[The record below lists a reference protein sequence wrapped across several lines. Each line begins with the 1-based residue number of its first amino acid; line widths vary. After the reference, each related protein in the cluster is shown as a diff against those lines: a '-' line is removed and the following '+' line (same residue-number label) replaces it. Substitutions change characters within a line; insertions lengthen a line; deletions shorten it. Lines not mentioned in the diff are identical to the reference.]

1 MILARHAEVLL
12 WVGRYLERAETTSRC
27 LNYAANSITHLRAD
41 EARAEGELMVRTLG
55 LQEELDTGGQLESQP
70 QLVAFLLS
78 DTDNPGSV
86 VSAIVAV
93 RENLRSVRDR
103 IPIELWEEAN
113 GLYLRFPFL
122 GHANTA
128 PAGLHE
134 VLLMVRRACLAISG
148 ILNESMR
155 RDEGHAFV
163 VVGRMLE
170 RSIFTVGL
178 LEASHCDARGVMD
191 ATRMLR
197 LTSSLQAY
205 HRQHGNAPDPHSV
218 VLYLLHAPDLP
229 RSVLSCLGRAEEAL
243 TGLGAN
249 SAALDRARRKTALLR
264 ARLELGQIEEAM
276 ASDPV
281 ATLQGF
287 AGQLVELA
295 GEVHAGI
302 VPPLAMAT
310 VQAQY
315 VRPGHGVD
323 PGAVAVDGPGHVSM
337 VDPGAVAVDGPGHV
351 RVDDPGVVVVD
362 GPGHVSVD
370 DPGAVV
376 VDGPGHVSMDDLC
389 VVSVGDPGAVG
400 VGGPGH
406 VSVGDP
412 GVVSDPGCGGEGAR

>member
-1 MILARHAEVLL
+1 MILARHAEALL
-12 WVGRYLERAETTSRC
+12 WTGRYLERAETTSRC
-27 LNYAANSITHLRAD
+27 LNYAANSITHLRGD

-55 LQEELDTGGQLESQP
+55 LQEELEAVGPLESQP

-86 VSAIVAV
+86 VSAVIAV

-122 GHANTA
+122 GHANA
-128 PAGLHE
+128 PPGGLHE
-134 VLLMVRRACLAISG
+134 VLLMVRRACLAVSG
-148 ILNESMR
+148 ILNEGMR

-178 LEASHCDARGVMD
+178 LEASHSDARGVMD

-205 HRQHGNAPDPHSV
+205 HRQHGNAPDPDGV
-218 VLYLLHAPDLP
+218 VRYLLHAPDLP
-229 RSVLSCLGRAEEAL
+229 RSVLSCLSRAGEGL

-249 SAALDRARRKTALLR
+249 APALDRARRKAALLR
-264 ARLELGQIEEAM
+264 ARLELGEVEEAM
-276 ASDPV
+276 ASAPV
-281 ATLQGF
+281 ATLQDF
-287 AGQLVELA
+287 SVQLA
-295 GEVHAGI
+295 GLAGDVHAGI

-315 VRPGHGVD
+315 VRPGQAGE
-323 PGAVAVDGPGHVSM
+323 PGHAGERARPGPGGSS
-337 VDPGAVAVDGPGHV
+337 AA
-351 RVDDPGVVVVD
+351 
-362 GPGHVSVD
+362 
-370 DPGAVV
+370 
-376 VDGPGHVSMDDLC
+376 
-389 VVSVGDPGAVG
+389 
-400 VGGPGH
+400 GGPGH
-406 VSVGDP
+406 A
-412 GVVSDPGCGGEGAR
+412 GERA

>member
-1 MILARHAEVLL
+1 MILARHAEALL

-55 LQEELDTGGQLESQP
+55 LQDELEAAGPLESQP

-122 GHANTA
+122 GHADVA
-128 PAGLHE
+128 PTGLHE

-148 ILNESMR
+148 VLNEGMR

-178 LEASHCDARGVMD
+178 LEASHSDTRGVMD

-205 HRQHGNAPDPHSV
+205 HRQHGNAPDPHGV
-218 VLYLLHAPDLP
+218 VRYLLHAPDLP
-229 RSVLSCLGRAEEAL
+229 RSVLSCLGRAEEGL
-243 TGLGAN
+243 SGLGAN
-249 SAALDRARRKTALLR
+249 SAALDRARRKSALLR
-264 ARLELGQIEEAM
+264 ARLELGEVEEAM

-281 ATLQGF
+281 ATLQDF
-287 AGQLVELA
+287 AGQLAGLA
-295 GEVHAGI
+295 GDVHAGI

-315 VRPGHGVD
+315 VRPGRAGE
-323 PGAVAVDGPGHVSM
+323 PGHSGGPGHSDGPGH
-337 VDPGAVAVDGPGHV
+337 A
-351 RVDDPGVVVVD
+351 
-362 GPGHVSVD
+362 
-370 DPGAVV
+370 
-376 VDGPGHVSMDDLC
+376 
-389 VVSVGDPGAVG
+389 
-400 VGGPGH
+400 
-406 VSVGDP
+406 
-412 GVVSDPGCGGEGAR
+412 GEGAG

>member
-1 MILARHAEVLL
+1 MILARHAEALL
-12 WVGRYLERAETTSRC
+12 WTGRYLERAETTSRC
-27 LNYAANSITHLRAD
+27 LNYAANSITHLRGD

-55 LQEELDTGGQLESQP
+55 LQEELEAVGPLETQP

-78 DTDNPGSV
+78 DTENPGSV
-86 VSAIVAV
+86 VSAVIAV

-122 GHANTA
+122 GHANAA

-134 VLLMVRRACLAISG
+134 VLLMVRRACLAIAG
-148 ILNESMR
+148 ILNEGMR

-205 HRQHGNAPDPHSV
+205 HRQHGNAPDPDGV
-218 VLYLLHAPDLP
+218 VRYLLHAPDLP
-229 RSVLSCLGRAEEAL
+229 RSVLSCLSRAEEGL

-249 SAALDRARRKTALLR
+249 AAALDRARRKAALLR
-264 ARLELGQIEEAM
+264 ARLELGEVEEAM
-276 ASDPV
+276 ASAPV
-281 ATLQGF
+281 ATLQDF
-287 AGQLVELA
+287 AGQLAGLA
-295 GEVHAGI
+295 SDVHAGI

-315 VRPGHGVD
+315 VRPGRASE
-323 PGAVAVDGPGHVSM
+323 PGRAGEAGHVGKP
-337 VDPGAVAVDGPGHV
+337 DRA
-351 RVDDPGVVVVD
+351 
-362 GPGHVSVD
+362 
-370 DPGAVV
+370 
-376 VDGPGHVSMDDLC
+376 
-389 VVSVGDPGAVG
+389 
-400 VGGPGH
+400 
-406 VSVGDP
+406 
-412 GVVSDPGCGGEGAR
+412 GEGSR